1 MNDDDKKSLINSEGN
16 SMEKMPKKKVI
27 KFVSIEKEDKEL
39 QLALE
44 NETSDSGKIYVKKKH
59 LEMILRKKQ
68 VNW

>member
-1 MNDDDKKSLINSEGN
+1 
-16 SMEKMPKKKVI
+16 MPKKKVI

-68 VNW
+68 VN